1 MAVTEPLLEP
11 HSNEERLWLPRMN
24 LGGSVRLNPLGIA
37 IVLCILVLLVFFNSG
52 GSSRSSPSGNVV
64 NLKEVGG
71 HDISQ
76 TAASLILL
84 TFQLLSVAIAAAEK
98 GGERVVAI
106 R

>member
-11 HSNEERLWLPRMN
+11 HTSEERLWLPRMN

-64 NLKEVGG
+64 NLKEV
-71 HDISQ
+71 
-76 TAASLILL
+76 
-84 TFQLLSVAIAAAEK
+84 
-98 GGERVVAI
+98 
-106 R
+106 